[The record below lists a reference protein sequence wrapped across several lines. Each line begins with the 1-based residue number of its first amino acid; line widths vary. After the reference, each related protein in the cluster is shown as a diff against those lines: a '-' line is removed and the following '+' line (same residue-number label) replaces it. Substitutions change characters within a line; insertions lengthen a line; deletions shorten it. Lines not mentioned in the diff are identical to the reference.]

1 MPRRIPALA
10 SQVSDYEITS
20 TVLDDG
26 VVPCLRARSPQRLGD
41 EQAPVTMW
49 ILGPLARTPWA
60 AARARLEPIGGVRG
74 PNLPQWLEAGV
85 GEWAQR
91 SVVWVSA
98 TTPVT
103 GVLATAPQLDV
114 PDRLR
119 AIAAAARGAHALH
132 QAGQLHGAIC
142 PQAVAL
148 VSGPVTPEQ
157 PGRAV
162 LAPPALADGVRPLV
176 QIGYPPLGYVDPQ
189 LLRGQG
195 GRWSDIWALGATIRH
210 ALTGSSPFPGIEEL
224 PVVRAL
230 AQLLAAPSPSP
241 VELPPGVSGLV
252 DSCLSTD
259 PEARPAT
266 ADEVAQRLDEA
277 ATKW

>member
-1 MPRRIPALA
+1 LA

-26 VVPCLRARSPQRLGD
+26 VVPCLRARPPQRLGD
-41 EQAPVTMW
+41 EHAPVTMW

-114 PDRLR
+114 PERLR

-148 VSGPVTPEQ
+148 VSGPVTAEQ
-157 PGRAV
+157 PGPAV
-162 LAPPALADGVRPLV
+162 LAPPGLADGVRPLV

-210 ALTGSSPFPGIEEL
+210 AVTGSSPFPGIEEL

-266 ADEVAQRLDEA
+266 ADEVAERLDEA
-277 ATKW
+277 AAKW